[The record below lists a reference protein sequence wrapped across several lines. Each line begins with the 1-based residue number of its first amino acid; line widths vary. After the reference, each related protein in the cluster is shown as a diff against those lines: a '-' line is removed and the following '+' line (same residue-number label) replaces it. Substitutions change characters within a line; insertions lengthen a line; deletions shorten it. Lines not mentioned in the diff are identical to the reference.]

1 MAARAL
7 DAEVTWLGFLGGAM
21 GEEWERES
29 AALGIPV
36 EVIHTRSST
45 RVNQEI
51 IDQDGT
57 VTEVL
62 EPGGVVEEDEL
73 SKMFSVC
80 HRLFD
85 RYKTE
90 AQVVLTGSLPPGVP
104 PTFYA
109 QLINAAHRCGCF
121 VLLDTS
127 GAALTASL
135 SSSPD
140 LIKPN
145 REEAEMVLGRTAHDE
160 TSALEAARAF
170 LDLGAKSVA
179 LSLGAD
185 GLLWLA
191 STNAE
196 PLILRPPVITGRSTV
211 GCGDATLAGLAVVG
225 HSDDDDREKAVLA
238 VACGAANCLA
248 DSPGMIEAK
257 EVFRL
262 APLIEVQ
269 KIVETEKR

>member
-62 EPGGVVEEDEL
+62 EPGGVIEEDEL

-109 QLINAAHRCGCF
+109 QLINALRHREDQFRNGAQACLHQGGENIAHGER
-121 VLLDTS
+121 
-127 GAALTASL
+127 
-135 SSSPD
+135 
-140 LIKPN
+140 
-145 REEAEMVLGRTAHDE
+145 
-160 TSALEAARAF
+160 
-170 LDLGAKSVA
+170 
-179 LSLGAD
+179 
-185 GLLWLA
+185 
-191 STNAE
+191 
-196 PLILRPPVITGRSTV
+196 
-211 GCGDATLAGLAVVG
+211 
-225 HSDDDDREKAVLA
+225 
-238 VACGAANCLA
+238 
-248 DSPGMIEAK
+248 
-257 EVFRL
+257 
-262 APLIEVQ
+262 
-269 KIVETEKR
+269 